1 MSTDQTY
8 SWISEMVPEDVYR
21 KNLEIAASIY
31 KDYSEVIDRAGL
43 GPRNKKKLKQVIDD
57 YTSVKWMYACREEWL
72 LLVLAAVTGFFVKAF
87 ETQNRYAPM
96 PFKKQITYEKLCSR
110 MDCVDL
116 LRPEEKKRI
125 LETAGFRA
133 EEGPG
138 RECVSVNYMDIIRR
152 YRAAC

>member
-133 EEGPG
+133 EAGPG

>member
-133 EEGPG
+133 EAGPG

-152 YRAAC
+152 YRAA

>member
-1 MSTDQTY
+1 MNMDQTY
-8 SWISEMVPEDVYR
+8 NWISEMVPEDVYR

-72 LLVLAAVTGFFVKAF
+72 LLVLAAVTGFFVNAF
-87 ETQNRYAPM
+87 ETQIRYAPM
-96 PFKKQITYEKLCSR
+96 PFRKQITYEKLCSR

-125 LETAGFRA
+125 LETAGFSA
-133 EEGPG
+133 EAGSG

-152 YRAAC
+152 YRAA